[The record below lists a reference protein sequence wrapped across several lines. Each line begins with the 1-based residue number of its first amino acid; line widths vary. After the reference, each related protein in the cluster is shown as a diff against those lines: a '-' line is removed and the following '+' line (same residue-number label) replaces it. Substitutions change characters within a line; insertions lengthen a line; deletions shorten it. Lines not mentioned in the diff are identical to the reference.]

1 MTGADSN
8 EAYAAAYEEGKEVN
22 ELTRNLA
29 LPFIN
34 GIDADELP
42 ESGFDWLDQG
52 EVHIAHVSPE
62 LF

>member
-8 EAYAAAYEEGKEVN
+8 EVCAAAYEEGKEVN

-52 EVHIAHVSPE
+52 EVHIAHESPE